1 PTPEPAAA
9 KPVATMSAMTTEA
22 PPAPA
27 PRRAAGS
34 ALYPMPSIPDDPGP
48 EPADAGAGAGQRRFF
63 P

>member
-1 PTPEPAAA
+1 
-9 KPVATMSAMTTEA
+9 MSAMTTEA